1 MLTPHFRALDAAYQ
15 LHVYFCF
22 KTHYLRPILTSDDHR
37 DLVTRVLDEVSAREQ
52 YHLLE
57 TDVAA
62 DYVRLLLSM
71 KPTQTVSHAVKML
84 KGNVSRQF
92 GAAFARDLASHNTKT
107 LWATGYF
114 VRSAGKVNWGLARKY
129 VEGQTSHHGY
139 KGDWTHALKYR
150 NPAFRSPAFKLE
162 HCLCMLDYHVVL
174 ATQDRIPL
182 FDEAIAPGLFN
193 YVNAIGSKHGFVVDR
208 IGLLPD
214 HMHLIVE
221 AIPNLSIQDCVLA

>member
-1 MLTPHFRALDAAYQ
+1 MLTPHFRALEAAYQ
-15 LHVYFCF
+15 LHFYLCF
-22 KTHYLRPILTSDDHR
+22 KTHYLRPILISDDHR
-37 DLVTRVLDEVSAREQ
+37 DLVTRVFDEVSAREQ

-92 GAAFARDLASHNTKT
+92 GVAFAPDLASHNTKT

-114 VRSAGKVNWGLARKY
+114 ARSAGKVNLELARNY

-139 KGDWTHALKYR
+139 KGDWTHALKYH
-150 NPAFRSPAFKLE
+150 K
-162 HCLCMLDYHVVL
+162 
-174 ATQDRIPL
+174 
-182 FDEAIAPGLFN
+182 PGLQI
-193 YVNAIGSKHGFVVDR
+193 AR
-208 IGLLPD
+208 L
-214 HMHLIVE
+214 
-221 AIPNLSIQDCVLA
+221 